1 MARLIWKLET
11 YEHILGVHALDGAD
25 DSGGN
30 HELLPGL
37 GNVEVVDTF
46 LGASVDVALHLLGH
60 VLGTNVNLSQKVR
73 QSVKNRSDDY
83 VPQRRSSQLD
93 PGLCYWCTRGTF
105 CRARDAFK

>member
-11 YEHILGVHALDGAD
+11 YEHILGVRALDGAD

-37 GNVEVVDTF
+37 GDVEVVDTF

-60 VLGTNVNLSQKVR
+60 VLGANVNLSQKVR
-73 QSVKNRSDDY
+73 QSVRNRFDD
-83 VPQRRSSQLD
+83 VRTSAAIISARSWSL
-93 PGLCYWCTRGTF
+93 LLVYK
-105 CRARDAFK
+105 RDILSCKGCF